1 MYAKSGTCWGVMGD
15 AEGFKKESEKKGLS
29 QDLVLRFKV
38 LGKFKR
44 WRKRLRLKES

>member
-29 QDLVLRFKV
+29 QDLVLSLRYWV
-38 LGKFKR
+38 SLRGEGKG
-44 WRKRLRLKES
+44 